1 MIQNGGFLK
10 WGIPKLSKHH
20 HGWKRETHYFGML
33 WDTPGKRFNSFIMT
47 PPMGSHWVWF
57 IDVLFPGW
65 SITLINNLVRC
76 RPHLSPSFVEVNTLT
91 RQLRTARQ
99 MDAKCTLVTRGF
111 WLSHCFKTS
120 PQDDTGHD
128 GNEMVLA
135 MAIKDMGF
143 VQLFPTQYIDSGLP
157 QAILSEL

>member
-1 MIQNGGFLK
+1 
-10 WGIPKLSKHH
+10 
-20 HGWKRETHYFGML
+20 
-33 WDTPGKRFNSFIMT
+33 
-47 PPMGSHWVWF
+47 
-57 IDVLFPGW
+57 
-65 SITLINNLVRC
+65 
-76 RPHLSPSFVEVNTLT
+76 
-91 RQLRTARQ
+91 

-135 MAIKDMGF
+135 IAIKDMGF
-143 VQLFPTQYIDSGLP
+143 LQLFPTQYIDSGLL